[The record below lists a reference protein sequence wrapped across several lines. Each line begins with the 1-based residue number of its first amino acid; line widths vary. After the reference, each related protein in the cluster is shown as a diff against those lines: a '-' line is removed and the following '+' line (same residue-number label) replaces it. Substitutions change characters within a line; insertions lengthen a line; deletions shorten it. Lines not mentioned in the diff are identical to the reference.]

1 MRLIEVG
8 GVSLQSDPMEILEKL
23 EKMLDKQ
30 IKKSKKQLKGG
41 LSKMDEYQKY
51 LTEVMVILSRL
62 SI

>member
-41 LSKMDEYQKY
+41 TK
-51 LTEVMVILSRL
+51 
-62 SI
+62 